1 MYSPC
6 NSLAAERIQL
16 SSVLRVGDCAW
27 PQPAPGL
34 PPDSDFAI
42 VPNANMSEG
51 PGECSSL
58 YFLGALESRCEN
70 RHFHRPSCW
79 HSQVRWQCPIQHLW
93 HPSSFPQVTCRSLTR
108 PPRHSL
114 SYARCPVAAALYL
127 ETSDFVKTIS
137 GIVYHFYK
145 VFGYLGTL
153 SLKRVT
159 YLSLGLFFKQPFALN
174 LLSLYILI
182 K

>member
-1 MYSPC
+1 M
-6 NSLAAERIQL
+6 
-16 SSVLRVGDCAW
+16 
-27 PQPAPGL
+27 
-34 PPDSDFAI
+34 
-42 VPNANMSEG
+42 
-51 PGECSSL
+51 
-58 YFLGALESRCEN
+58 
-70 RHFHRPSCW
+70 
-79 HSQVRWQCPIQHLW
+79 
-93 HPSSFPQVTCRSLTR
+93 
-108 PPRHSL
+108 
-114 SYARCPVAAALYL
+114 AAALDL

-174 LLSLYILI
+174 LLSLYIPI